1 MDLLFSWCKDN
12 KMHINPQ
19 KSGIMVVRKDRRTHE
34 FKTDSWREIP
44 LVNEYKYLG
53 LMITDSLKLLPLYK
67 ELQKKEA
74 ATLAKLN
81 PRTTSVYD
89 AAELIVIFRTLIE
102 SKMTY
107 GLQILA
113 EHDDKIIK
121 W

>member
-1 MDLLFSWCKDN
+1 M
-12 KMHINPQ
+12 
-19 KSGIMVVRKDRRTHE
+19 
-34 FKTDSWREIP
+34 
-44 LVNEYKYLG
+44 
-53 LMITDSLKLLPLYK
+53 
-67 ELQKKEA
+67 
-74 ATLAKLN
+74 AKLN